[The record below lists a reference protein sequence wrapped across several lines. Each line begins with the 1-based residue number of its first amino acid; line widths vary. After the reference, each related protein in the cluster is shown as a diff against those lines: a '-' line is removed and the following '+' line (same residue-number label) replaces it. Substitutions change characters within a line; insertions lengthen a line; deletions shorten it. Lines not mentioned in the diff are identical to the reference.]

1 MAVSALQG
9 PLFPNAFDGMDGR
22 QKVASVGFSV
32 SLASFARQSRLNDGS
47 DTDKGDR

>member
-22 QKVASVGFSV
+22 QKELHQSV
-32 SLASFARQSRLNDGS
+32 SQYLWLVSRG
-47 DTDKGDR
+47 KVG